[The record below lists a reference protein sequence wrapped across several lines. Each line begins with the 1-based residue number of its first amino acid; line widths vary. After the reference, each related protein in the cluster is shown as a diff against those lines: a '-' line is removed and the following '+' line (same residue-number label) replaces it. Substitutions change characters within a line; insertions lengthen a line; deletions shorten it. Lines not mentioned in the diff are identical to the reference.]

1 MHPVVRT
8 KRTFKRTRRFFQ
20 LVRRSIGPQSTY
32 YYSYSD
38 GTNGEH
44 FSGDY
49 TPIELRLLEGRIKKR
64 AGTDV

>member
-1 MHPVVRT
+1 MQPVKKT
-8 KRTFKRTRRFFQ
+8 KRLFKRTRRLLQ
-20 LVRRSIGPQSTY
+20 LVGESVGPQSTY

-49 TPIELRLLEGRIKKR
+49 TPLELRLMEGRRKKR
-64 AGTDV
+64 TTTD